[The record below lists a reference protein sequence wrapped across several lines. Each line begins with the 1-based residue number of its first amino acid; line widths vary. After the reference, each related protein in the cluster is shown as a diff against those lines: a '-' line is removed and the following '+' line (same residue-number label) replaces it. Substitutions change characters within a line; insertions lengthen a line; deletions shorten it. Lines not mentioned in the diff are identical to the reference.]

1 MTPSAWYAAV
11 GLVALIS
18 TAMWAILARETGVYV
33 SAGVSFTAWGWL
45 AIVGGDVALA
55 NPGGAPIWIRQT
67 TASVQFIALA
77 MAVISI
83 VVIAMRLM
91 GAYPS
96 PNNNAAEEESSNNQS
111 SSSSKSA

>member
-18 TAMWAILARETGVYV
+18 TSLWAILARKTGVYV
-33 SAGVSFTAWGWL
+33 SAGLSWTAWSWL
-45 AIVGGDVALA
+45 AIVGGDVAMV
-55 NPGGAPIWIRQT
+55 NRGDPVWIREM
-67 TASVQFIALA
+67 TASIQWIALA
-77 MAVISI
+77 MAVISL

-96 PNNNAAEEESSNNQS
+96 PQNNAAEEESRGNRPST
-111 SSSSKSA
+111 